1 MIFSMEIFEVLALV
15 DLCGCFLEAAALA
28 SNGTAAYPG
37 YQTYRDR
44 KRARQTETPP
54 SGKIL
59 WRFLIILL
67 IAVALLVL
75 VISKWAV
82 WIAG

>member
-1 MIFSMEIFEVLALV
+1 MEIFELLAFLE
-15 DLCGCFLEAAALA
+15 LCGCFLELAAVT
-28 SNGTAAYPG
+28 SSGTATYTG

-54 SGKIL
+54 SGKLL
-59 WRFLIILL
+59 WRFLIVLI
-67 IAVALLVL
+67 IAVGLLVL

-82 WIAG
+82 AVSR